1 MWRIETPRWIMP
13 SATMICSLVSFTP
26 VSPRR
31 WSGPETAH
39 YKRFVN
45 PRCAKLG
52 VPREAKWRVL
62 LHAHLLTNIAAI
74 HALTAWRL
82 YNRGA
87 VVEHR
92 IAETRPARHRQD
104 RRRRPGRQ
112 SPAVGH
118 GCARLPAPARHPHHR
133 SHRELAPGSAR
144 ADPELDSSSPR
155 QAHTP
160 RPQDVRPAATLR
172 ARPRRVPSRASLH
185 RAPQS
190 SA

>member
-92 IAETRPARHRQD
+92 IAELAQLGIGKTAVDDLGGNRLLWAMGALAYQLLHVIRTTALTGSW
-104 RRRRPGRQ
+104 RRAQPERI
-112 SPAVGH
+112 
-118 GCARLPAPARHPHHR
+118 R
-133 SHRELAPGSAR
+133 SWI
-144 ADPELDSSSPR
+144 
-155 QAHTP
+155 
-160 RPQDVRPAATLR
+160 LR
-172 ARPRRVPSRASLH
+172 
-185 RAPQS
+185 
-190 SA
+190 

>member
-62 LHAHLLTNIAAI
+62 LHGVMVAFIDAYRERYGVEPICSVLPIAPSTYYACK
-74 HALTAWRL
+74 
-82 YNRGA
+82 
-87 VVEHR
+87 
-92 IAETRPARHRQD
+92 ARERD
-104 RRRRPGRQ
+104 P
-112 SPAVGH
+112 S
-118 GCARLPAPARHPHHR
+118 L
-133 SHRELAPGSAR
+133 GSAR
-144 ADPELDSSSPR
+144 ARRE
-155 QAHTP
+155 A
-160 RPQDVRPAATLR
+160 VLR
-172 ARPRRVPSRASLH
+172 EEIQRVW
-185 RAPQS
+185 
-190 SA
+190 